1 MSDDQWAALE
11 PLLLAAAATGR
22 PSRSK
27 RMLIDGIRWR
37 VRTGAPWWDLPP
49 CYGP

>member
-11 PLLLAAAATGR
+11 PLLLAAATTGR
-22 PSRSK
+22 ASRSK

-37 VRTGAPWWDLPP
+37 VRTGAPRWDLPP